1 MITPAPT
8 DGFTLFKIGDPVT
21 FVWNYTDL
29 IVPPKHINVEAY
41 CTDGANY
48 FTITANASADMTKAV
63 WDTGEYQSTAT
74 IKLPVAT
81 YSLYIYDAEHAPT
94 EVASPGYLEPFN
106 QLSFGMYTPQPY
118 VSREAFQ
125 CPTCSGANS
134 ILNVQA
140 VRFMIGMGILT
151 ALSFAWFIAGVL

>member
-1 MITPAPT
+1 M
-8 DGFTLFKIGDPVT
+8 VT

-29 IVPPKHINVEAY
+29 IVTPTALNVEAY

-48 FTITANASADMTKAV
+48 FTIAKNLSAHNTKAV

-81 YSLYIYDAEHAPT
+81 YSLYIYDAAHART
-94 EVASPGYLEPFN
+94 EVASAGYLEPYN
-106 QLSFGMYTPQPY
+106 QYSFGMYTKQPY
-118 VSREAFQ
+118 VNRTEFE

-134 ILNVQA
+134 LIDPHAL
-140 VRFMIGMGILT
+140 RFLIGMSMLT
-151 ALSFAWFIAGVL
+151 ALSFAWFIAGVI

>member
-74 IKLPVAT
+74 IKLPV
-81 YSLYIYDAEHAPT
+81 
-94 EVASPGYLEPFN
+94 
-106 QLSFGMYTPQPY
+106 Y
-118 VSREAFQ
+118 VFQ
-125 CPTCSGANS
+125 RTVVSSESGS
-134 ILNVQA
+134 
-140 VRFMIGMGILT
+140 
-151 ALSFAWFIAGVL
+151 